1 MTFIDCLNDPVIE
14 LPRATNPVKTDSR
27 NRQDIISH
35 FFQCLRDAKHSR
47 PDVCILLAIQR
58 TADATTNS
66 DAYVAKV
73 LVEAGL
79 RAPRMAFPGD
89 YLDYITQALV
99 RHPHHMGA
107 ATTHDKDLYAHW
119 ASIGDDPFV
128 GMEWVISPSSRQD
141 RELLH

>member
-1 MTFIDCLNDPVIE
+1 MTFIKCLNDPVIE
-14 LPRATNPVKTDSR
+14 LPRVTAHHPGDAL
-27 NRQDIISH
+27 NRQTIISH

-58 TADATTNS
+58 TADATANS

-79 RAPRMAFPGD
+79 RAPRMSFPGE
-89 YLDYITQALV
+89 YLDYVTQALI

-107 ATTHDKDLYAHW
+107 ATVHDKDLYAHW

-128 GMEWVISPSSRQD
+128 GMEWVTGISESRD